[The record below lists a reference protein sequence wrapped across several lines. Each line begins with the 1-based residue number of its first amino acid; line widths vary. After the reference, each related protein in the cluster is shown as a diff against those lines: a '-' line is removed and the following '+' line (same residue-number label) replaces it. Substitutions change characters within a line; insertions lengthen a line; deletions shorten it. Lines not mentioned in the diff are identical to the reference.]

1 MKREKLHNLVLAGIL
16 LAVLV
21 VCSQVTIPLPIIPLT
36 LQTFGIGLIA
46 SLLPVSYAVEVVLAY
61 LILGAVGLPVFAGFS
76 GGFAALMGPTGGYL
90 VSFVLYALVTAAYL
104 KYRGRSFA
112 NLISGNVL
120 GAVVNLLCG
129 SLWMVPVLHL
139 SVKSALLVGLV
150 PFLLPGLI
158 KLLVV
163 ALITLRL
170 QGSLGLRP
178 QR

>member
-61 LILGAVGLPVFAGFS
+61 LILGGAVGLPVFAGFS

-104 KYRGRSFA
+104 KYRGRSLA
-112 NLISGNVL
+112 
-120 GAVVNLLCG
+120 
-129 SLWMVPVLHL
+129 
-139 SVKSALLVGLV
+139 
-150 PFLLPGLI
+150 
-158 KLLVV
+158 
-163 ALITLRL
+163 T
-170 QGSLGLRP
+170 
-178 QR
+178 